1 MYPTAPTA
9 SDSRADSRADSNK
22 LMHRMAS
29 TAPTATSVIY
39 TCVRTYTNNNGVGH
53 VGHVG
58 SNSKAIQTKG

>member
-9 SDSRADSRADSNK
+9 SDSRADSNK
-22 LMHRMAS
+22 PMYCMAS

-58 SNSKAIQTKG
+58 SNSKAI